1 LNSDW
6 GLVQVPTSI
15 QPIGVSVDPNT
26 NIPTYT
32 FNGTQTKTFNL
43 TQVCCLDG
51 KAQFWN

>member
-1 LNSDW
+1 MTLNKHLNSNW

-32 FNGTQTKTFNL
+32 MVLKL
-43 TQVCCLDG
+43 KRLI
-51 KAQFWN
+51 